1 MWLADPMQQPQK
13 VHIHTPRN
21 RLSQKLTS
29 GSQESEV
36 TASWPVSDV
45 IDHNKESI
53 PSTLLWPKRQ
63 ACYIQSLAIR
73 LQCNSTHAIPQ
84 ISSKRNRKE
93 RRHKEAKLQNS
104 EFISN
109 PSPPFYLHSSFQFF
123 FHSHFICFLIIT
135 TTQVCNGRIQKG
147 FLYIICTSPV

>member
-1 MWLADPMQQPQK
+1 MQQPQK

-45 IDHNKESI
+45 IDHNRESI
-53 PSTLLWPKRQ
+53 PSTLFWPKRQ

-104 EFISN
+104 EFIK
-109 PSPPFYLHSSFQFF
+109 PFPTILSSLKFSVFLSF
-123 FHSHFICFLIIT
+123 SFHMLLNNKNNYT
-135 TTQVCNGRIQKG
+135 G
-147 FLYIICTSPV
+147 L